1 MKNKIIHSTKAQA
14 TVRMLL
20 GIFLIFSGIGN
31 LTFMRT
37 SFLEQVPNWI
47 PMQANTIVLLFGMV
61 EIILGASL
69 LFVFKQRSNVGWIV
83 TLFLIA
89 VFLGNI
95 AQLANHTYTFGLNSG
110 LLLWVGLPFQP
121 FLIALVLWSTEAWI
135 ERKTKIKFKNQ
146 IYVFW
151 PQ

>member
-1 MKNKIIHSTKAQA
+1 MIHSTKAQA
-14 TVRMLL
+14 TVRILL
-20 GIFLIFSGIGN
+20 GILLIFIGIGN

-37 SFLEQVPNWI
+37 SFLTQVPNWI
-47 PMQANTIVLLFGMV
+47 PMHPDMVVLLFGVV

-69 LFVFKQRSNVGWIV
+69 LFIFEQRTTVGWIV
-83 TLFLIA
+83 ALFLIA

-110 LLLWVGLPFQP
+110 LLLWLGLPFQTL
-121 FLIALVLWSTEAWI
+121 LIALVMWSTEAWI
-135 ERKTKIKFKNQ
+135 ERRRKIKFKNQ

-151 PQ
+151 PK